1 MQEELSPSIHQDII
15 DKDKLQHIGPGS
27 KYNAQNIGPG
37 SANVNVYELVA
48 PRPVEQA
55 VVVAAHKNLLSL
67 PLDCLPGMGTFP
79 PDSRLVF
86 SHNLFFVGRERELV
100 QIAKTLKARDLATIA
115 ITGLGGA
122 GKSQLASEF
131 VHRYGQYFSGGV
143 FWLSF
148 ADAHAV
154 QAEVADC
161 ITALGQE
168 LRLDARTLP
177 IEEQVHLVL
186 SSWQSPLPR
195 LLIFDNCEDES
206 LLARWR
212 PRIGGCRVLITSRR
226 EVWHPDLGV
235 SVVPLDIL
243 PRVKSVKLLGSYRFD
258 LSVPDREQIAQELGD
273 LPLAL
278 SLAGS
283 YLHTYQES
291 SLGAPQ
297 QYLFALRQVSPL
309 EHESLQQEGNM
320 YTTGHIEHVARTFAL
335 SYEQLDPEDR
345 VDAAALQLLAH
356 VAYFAPGEPISRD
369 LLRRT
374 MEPEKDDEQEDCF
387 VKALKRVHALGL
399 LNTQQEGAQQMH
411 RLLVAFVQGH
421 VASTATAKDAQA
433 SVEQAIRD
441 FAWEVNDSGYP
452 SPLLRV
458 QEHLRV
464 VAERAN
470 ERGDAMA
477 ADLNR
482 ALGRHLQMIGAYQ
495 EALSYLQRALVIC
508 EQELGSTHPDT
519 AVNLNNLAN
528 LYQDRG
534 KYEQAE
540 PLYQRALAICEQ
552 ELGPTHPDTA
562 AGLNNLAELYRTQ
575 GKYEQ
580 AEPLY
585 QRALAICEQ
594 KLGPTHPTTA
604 LSFSNLANLYQVQGK
619 YKQAEPLYQRA
630 LAIREQELGPTHPD
644 TAVNLNNLASL
655 YQVQGKYEQ
664 AEPLYQRALAICK
677 QELGPTHPGTTTTLN
692 NLAELYR
699 TQGKYEQAEPLYQR
713 ALAICEQKLGPTHPT
728 TALSF
733 NNLAYLYQVQGK
745 YKQAEPLYQ
754 RALAIYEQELGPT
767 HPTTANTLNNL
778 ALLYHVQGKYKQAE
792 PLYQRA
798 LAIYEQKLGPTHST
812 TQTVLKN
819 YVGVKNTQK
828 YLYRYSFYFVLII
841 FLFFL
846 IWLFHR
852 SDLLGWISLALT
864 ILLSLF
870 LAFGIYGYF
879 LENPSTKGQHHSLRS
894 TGSKE

>member
-1 MQEELSPSIHQDII
+1 MQEELSSSIHQEII
-15 DKDKLQHIGPGS
+15 DKDKLQYIGPGS
-27 KYNAQNIGPG
+27 KYNAQNIGSG
-37 SANVNVYELVA
+37 SAIVNVYEQVA

-55 VVVAAHKNLLSL
+55 VVAAAQKNLLSL
-67 PLDCLPGMGTFP
+67 PLDGLPGMGTFP
-79 PDSRLVF
+79 SASRLVF

-100 QIAKTLKARDLATIA
+100 QIAKTLKERDRATIA

-131 VHRYGQYFSGGV
+131 VHRYGQYFAGGV

-161 ITALGQE
+161 TTALGQE

-177 IEEQVHLVL
+177 IEEQVQLVL

-235 SVVPLDIL
+235 SVVPLDVL
-243 PRVKSVKLLGSYRFD
+243 PREKSVKLLGRYRFD
-258 LSVPDREQIAQELGD
+258 LSVSDREQIAQELGD

-291 SLGAPQ
+291 RLGNPQ

-335 SYEQLDPEDR
+335 SYEQLDPGDR

-356 VAYFAPGEPISRD
+356 VAYFAPGEPIPRD

-374 MEPEKDDEQEDCF
+374 MEPEKDDEQEDSF

-399 LNTQQEGAQQMH
+399 LNSQQESAQQMH
-411 RLLVAFVQGH
+411 HLLVSFVQGH
-421 VASTATAKDAQA
+421 VASTASAKDAQA

-441 FAWEVNDSGYP
+441 FAWDVNEAGYP

-464 VAERAN
+464 VAGRAN

-477 ADLNR
+477 ADLNC

-508 EQELGSTHPDT
+508 EQELGPTQSGTVYT
-519 AVNLNNLAN
+519 LNNLAN
-528 LYQDRG
+528 LYQDLGKYEQAEPLYQRVLAISKQELGPTHPDTGAGLTNLAELYRAQG

-552 ELGPTHPDTA
+552 ELGPTHP
-562 AGLNNLAELYRTQ
+562 
-575 GKYEQ
+575 
-580 AEPLY
+580 
-585 QRALAICEQ
+585 
-594 KLGPTHPTTA
+594 TTA
-604 LSFSNLANLYQVQGK
+604 LSFNNLAN
-619 YKQAEPLYQRA
+619 
-630 LAIREQELGPTHPD
+630 
-644 TAVNLNNLASL
+644 L

-664 AEPLYQRALAICK
+664 AEPLYQRALAIC
-677 QELGPTHPGTTTTLN
+677 
-692 NLAELYR
+692 
-699 TQGKYEQAEPLYQR
+699 
-713 ALAICEQKLGPTHPT
+713 
-728 TALSF
+728 
-733 NNLAYLYQVQGK
+733 
-745 YKQAEPLYQ
+745 
-754 RALAIYEQELGPT
+754 EQELGPT

-798 LAIYEQKLGPTHST
+798 LPIYEQVLGPTHST

-841 FLFFL
+841 FFFFL

-864 ILLSLF
+864 IVLSLF

-879 LENPSTKGQHHSLRS
+879 LENPSTKGEHHSLRS